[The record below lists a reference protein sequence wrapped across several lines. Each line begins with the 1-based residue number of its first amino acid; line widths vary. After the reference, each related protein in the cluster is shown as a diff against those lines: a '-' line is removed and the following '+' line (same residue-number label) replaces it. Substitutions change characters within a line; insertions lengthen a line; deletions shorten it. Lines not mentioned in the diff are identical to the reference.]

1 MSSATESAPRKT
13 ALVTGA
19 SRGIGK
25 SIAIALANAG
35 YDVAIAARTTTRDQ
49 PTLDH
54 SVTIHKSD
62 TRALPGSLEETAE
75 LIEATGQKALQLRMD
90 LIDIPSVEAAIGTL
104 IDEWGGVD
112 LLVNNGRHVG
122 PGLMDTV
129 LDTPVDE
136 YAKFLQAH
144 ALSAIRI
151 VQLLIPPMLE
161 RKSGTVMTVSSGA
174 AYEYYPENPP
184 GQGGSGL
191 GYRLGKAAGHM
202 IVGAVQVEHGSS
214 GIRAFNVD
222 PGFVLTERNSQDLAD
237 TGFDPSWAAPPEAIG
252 AVVVWLADNSEAD
265 ALQPTNITAQDLA
278 VERGLYPDWRKTT

>member
-1 MSSATESAPRKT
+1 MSSTPNTSPAKT

-25 SIAIALANAG
+25 AVALALANAG
-35 YDVAIAARTTTRDQ
+35 YDVAIAARTATRNE
-49 PTLDH
+49 PTLEH

-75 LIEATGQKALQLRMD
+75 LIEAAGRRAFTLRMD
-90 LIDIPSVEAAIGTL
+90 LIDIASVEAAIESLLT
-104 IDEWGGVD
+104 EWGGVD

-122 PGLMDTV
+122 PGLMDTL

-151 VQLLIPPMLE
+151 VQLLLPPMIE

-174 AYEYYPENPP
+174 AYEYYPENQP

-202 IVGAVQVEHGSS
+202 IAGAVRVEHADD

-252 AVVVWLADNSEAD
+252 AVVAWLAESGEAD
-265 ALQPTNITAQDLA
+265 ALQATNITAQDLA
-278 VERGLYPDWRKTT
+278 IERGLYPDWRAT